1 MLSFLHLHPIGQHTT
16 QHRDVNAYQ
25 SVRCWAVANPLETLP
40 QLPTHMVL
48 HGLQDTTDNSRHLP
62 EPRLSVAVGQQG
74 STRRFTS
81 KDSPIQIPEAK
92 ELFRLGIP
100 PAVTSQAPSTH
111 LPSLLPL
118 LRPSAYLQPSLV
130 SCPHSCP
137 HGFFPVFQDLAHML
151 NSKISNSHLL
161 LQRFH

>member
-1 MLSFLHLHPIGQHTT
+1 MASHVQVLGCEGKEGEGKCSLSCISIPKANNTT

-40 QLPTHMVL
+40 QLPTRMVL

-62 EPRLSVAVGQQG
+62 EPRLVGQQG
-74 STRRFTS
+74 STRIFTS

-118 LRPSAYLQPSLV
+118 LRPSANL
-130 SCPHSCP
+130 
-137 HGFFPVFQDLAHML
+137 
-151 NSKISNSHLL
+151 
-161 LQRFH
+161 